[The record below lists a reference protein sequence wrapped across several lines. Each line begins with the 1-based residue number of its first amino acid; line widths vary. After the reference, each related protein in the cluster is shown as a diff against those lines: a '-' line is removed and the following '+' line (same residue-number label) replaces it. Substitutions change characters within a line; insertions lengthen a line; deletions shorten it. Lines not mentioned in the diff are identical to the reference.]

1 MFNVGSIK
9 KMKKALT
16 TGIIGQDGSYLAEYQ
31 LSKGY
36 EVHGLIRRA
45 STSELLGLA
54 QSVLQKETMPFCS
67 HSRWPRFSSTG
78 TSTKS

>member
-9 KMKKALT
+9 TMKKALA
-16 TGIIGQDGSYLAEYQ
+16 TGIAGQDGSYLAEY
-31 LSKGY
+31 LFSKGY

-45 STSELLGLA
+45 STSEFLGLA
-54 QSVLQKETMPFCS
+54 QSVLQKETTPLCPHS
-67 HSRWPRFSSTG
+67 HWPCFSSTD